1 MTDAETGI
9 KISQL
14 VAHRGYRAKFPENT
28 ILSLSKAIEHGATFI
43 ELDVQFSY
51 DQLPVIYH
59 DTDLERVSGVAGSI
73 VEMPRS
79 QLVKIPAYEPKRL
92 GKLYQDE
99 TIATLEDLVHLI
111 KKHPQVT
118 AFIELKDESISHC
131 GRHLMIDKVIDI
143 LNPIAQQTVIMSFD
157 YPLCELAR
165 QASWPLVGVVLT
177 SWDELESNIVKK
189 IAPDYIFVDH
199 EIVPTQEHLS
209 ANTSLRNT
217 KLVAYEVGNTELGNR
232 LLTLGLDMLETY
244 EIEKLMT

>member
-1 MTDAETGI
+1 MTDAESEI

-43 ELDVQFSY
+43 ELDVQFSV

-59 DTDLERVSGVAGSI
+59 DTDLQRVSGVAGSI
-73 VEMPRS
+73 LEMPRS
-79 QLVKIPAYEPKRL
+79 QLIEIPAYEPNRL
-92 GKLYQDE
+92 GNLYQDE
-99 TIATLEDLVHLI
+99 TISTLEDFVHLI

-118 AFIELKDESISHC
+118 AFVELKDESISHC
-131 GRHLMIDKVIDI
+131 GRHLMVDEVIDI

-165 QASWPLVGVVLT
+165 QANWPQVGVVLT
-177 SWDELESNIVKK
+177 TWDELESDIVKK
-189 IAPDYIFVDH
+189 VAPDYIFVDH
-199 EIVPTQEHLS
+199 EIVPTQEHLR
-209 ANTSLRNT
+209 ANISLRNT

-244 EIEKLMT
+244 EIEKLVS

>member
-43 ELDVQFSY
+43 ELDVQFSV

-59 DTDLERVSGVAGSI
+59 DTDLQRVSGVAGSI
-73 VEMPRS
+73 LEMPRS
-79 QLVKIPAYEPKRL
+79 QLVKIPAYEPNRL
-92 GKLYQDE
+92 GNLYQDE
-99 TIATLEDLVHLI
+99 TISTLEDFVHLI
-111 KKHPQVT
+111 KKYPQVT
-118 AFIELKDESISHC
+118 AFVELKDESISHC
-131 GRHLMIDKVIDI
+131 GRQLMIDQVIDI

-165 QASWPLVGVVLT
+165 QARWPQVGVVLT
-177 SWDELESNIVKK
+177 TWDELESDIVKK
-189 IAPDYIFVDH
+189 VAPDYIFVDH
-199 EIVPTQEHLS
+199 EIVPTQENLR
-209 ANTSLRNT
+209 ANVSLRNT

-244 EIEKLMT
+244 EIEKLVS

>member
-1 MTDAETGI
+1 MTDEESGI
-9 KISQL
+9 KLSQL

-43 ELDVQFSY
+43 ELDVQFSV

-59 DTDLERVSGVAGSI
+59 DTDLQRVSGVAGSI
-73 VEMPRS
+73 LEMPRS
-79 QLVKIPAYEPKRL
+79 QLIEIPAYEPNRL
-92 GKLYQDE
+92 GNLYQDE
-99 TIATLEDLVHLI
+99 TISTLEDLVYLL

-118 AFIELKDESISHC
+118 AFVELKDESISHC
-131 GRHLMIDKVIDI
+131 GRQLMIDQVIDI

-165 QASWPLVGVVLT
+165 QASWPQVGVVLT
-177 SWDELESNIVKK
+177 TWDELESDIVKK
-189 IAPDYIFVDH
+189 VAPDYIFVDH
-199 EIVPTQEHLS
+199 EIVPTQEHLR
-209 ANTSLRNT
+209 ANISLRNT

-244 EIEKLMT
+244 EIEKLVS

>member
-1 MTDAETGI
+1 MTDAKTGI

-43 ELDVQFSY
+43 ELDVQFSV

-59 DTDLERVSGVAGSI
+59 DTDLQRVSGVAGSI
-73 VEMPRS
+73 LETPRS
-79 QLVKIPAYEPKRL
+79 QLVKIPAYEPNRL
-92 GKLYQDE
+92 GNLYQDE
-99 TIATLEDLVHLI
+99 TISTLEDFVHLI

-118 AFIELKDESISHC
+118 AFVELKDESISHC
-131 GRHLMIDKVIDI
+131 GRQLMIDQVIDI

-165 QASWPLVGVVLT
+165 QASWPQVGVVLT
-177 SWDELESNIVKK
+177 TWDELESDIVKK

-199 EIVPTQEHLS
+199 EIVPTQENLR
-209 ANTSLRNT
+209 ANVSLRNT

-244 EIEKLMT
+244 EIEKLVS

>member
-28 ILSLSKAIEHGATFI
+28 ILSLSKAIEHGAIFI
-43 ELDVQFSY
+43 ELDVQFSV

-59 DTDLERVSGVAGSI
+59 DTDLQRVSGVAGSI
-73 VEMPRS
+73 LETPRS
-79 QLVKIPAYEPKRL
+79 QLVKIPAYEPNRL
-92 GKLYQDE
+92 GNLYQDE
-99 TIATLEDLVHLI
+99 TISTLEDLVHLI

-118 AFIELKDESISHC
+118 AFVELKDESISHC
-131 GRHLMIDKVIDI
+131 GRQLMIDKVIDI

-165 QASWPLVGVVLT
+165 QASWPQVGVVLT
-177 SWDELESNIVKK
+177 TWDELESDIVKK
-189 IAPDYIFVDH
+189 VAPDYIFVDH
-199 EIVPTQEHLS
+199 EIVPTQEHLR
-209 ANTSLRNT
+209 ANISLRNT

-244 EIEKLMT
+244 EIEKLVS